1 MQADLNGVA
10 IRYEME
16 GPRGAPFIVL
26 SHSLASSL
34 ELWDLQ
40 LPVLL
45 EKFRVLRFDTRG
57 HGGSSNPPGAYSIEM
72 LAADL
77 IGLLDYLGIERT
89 HFAGISM
96 GAMIGQ
102 VFGCRYPD
110 RLDRLVL
117 CSSTCRSDPEVAPM
131 WEERIRVAQ
140 TKGIEALAPEI
151 LKRWLSDHFRRD
163 QPELTEKIREMILAT
178 SVTGYAGCSEAIR
191 SFDICDELHNVQAP
205 TLVIAGRMDESTP
218 VSAAMAIQERI
229 ENCELAVMPGALH
242 LCNIEAA
249 ESFNQAL
256 ASFLEK

>member
-1 MQADLNGVA
+1 MQADLNGVG
-10 IRYEME
+10 IRYEIE
-16 GPRGAPFIVL
+16 GPKEAPFVVL

-40 LPVLL
+40 MAVLR
-45 EKFRVLRFDTRG
+45 ENFRVLRFDTRG
-57 HGGSSNPPGAYSIEM
+57 HGGSLDPPGPYSIEM

-77 IGLLDYLGIERT
+77 IGLLDLLGIERT

-102 VFGCRYPD
+102 VFACRHPD
-110 RLDRLVL
+110 RLNRLVL
-117 CSSTCRSDPEVAPM
+117 CSTTCRSDPGAAPM

-140 TKGIEALAPEI
+140 TKGIEALVPEI

-163 QPELTEKIREMILAT
+163 EPELTEKIREMILAT
-178 SVTGYAGCSEAIR
+178 SVNGYVGCSQAIR
-191 SFDICDELHNVQAP
+191 SFDICDELDKVKAP
-205 TLVIAGRMDESTP
+205 TLIIAGRMDESTP

-229 ENCELAVMPGALH
+229 KNCEFAVMPGALH